1 MRTLVENVK
10 FEKGKWYAIR
20 PDLEGSQWF
29 FFTPK
34 RAVKFDTVLKNIC
47 KDLKDTQF
55 HVETAVSVAFTSRGT
70 TCWTSNPRHAPIPDG
85 VAVTA
90 SYVIHIAIAL
100 EGKNN
105 FRAYAERM

>member
-20 PDLEGSQWF
+20 PCLEDAQWF

-34 RAVKFDTVLKNIC
+34 CTVKFDTVLKSIC
-47 KDLKDTQF
+47 NDLKDTPF
-55 HVETAVSVAFTSRGT
+55 CVKTVVSIAFTSRGT
-70 TCWTSNPRHAPIPDG
+70 TCWTGNPWHAPIPDG

-90 SYVIHIAIAL
+90 SYVIHTAIAPN
-100 EGKNN
+100 GKNN